1 MSTAFLRPGYTP
13 PMPALRVRLNR
24 LGGAAGT
31 ASMEAIVDTG
41 ADMTIAPEWMLEQ
54 LGAIKAIETA
64 LVTQWGERHP
74 VTLYLVDIEI
84 NGLRLP
90 GVYIA
95 GDENAADVILGR
107 NVLNKLPLFLD
118 GPEEQAEVLD
128 KTAAKR
134 LRARRG

>member
-1 MSTAFLRPGYTP
+1 
-13 PMPALRVRLNR
+13 
-24 LGGAAGT
+24 
-31 ASMEAIVDTG
+31 MEAIVDTG